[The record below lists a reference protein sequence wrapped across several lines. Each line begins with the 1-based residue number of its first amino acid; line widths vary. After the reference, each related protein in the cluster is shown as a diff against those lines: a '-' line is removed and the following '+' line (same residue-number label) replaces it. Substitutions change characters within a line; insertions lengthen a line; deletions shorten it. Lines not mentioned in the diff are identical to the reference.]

1 MTTTL
6 VVVLIVLIALLIVG
20 IVAALVVRWVRG
32 RDERRPLRNF
42 TAMIRTAH
50 ATMGV
55 RDPYS
60 VPRVLATGTPAA
72 LDALAKSWRLAPVG
86 EPGWFGRIWHDAEGI
101 LIAEPGDSLGVR
113 AAAERRRGATGG
125 RLLRGLLRNRAGR
138 PLDALVWVIALD
150 TLIDYGDAGDKSG
163 GINGDTSGGTSGD
176 ISGDVSGEK
185 LRADIDTA
193 LEASRTVLA
202 LQRQLGQML
211 PLYIVVTG
219 CDALPGFD
227 ALSARLR
234 RERIETP
241 LGWASPYALRRTFE
255 PAWVDEA
262 FADMSRA
269 LAATVTEMGTLDGSL
284 DSDVFLLPRRLDALR
299 EPLREHV
306 EPTLRGGADGTAPL
320 LRGIWCVGA
329 VPQGGARDE
338 PGMPPAKE
346 PRGAAPAFASRLWH
360 DVVMPGQG
368 LAIAIPRVLAL
379 RMRRY
384 RFATYAAIALG
395 IFWCVGLGVT
405 TWHVRSDARVLAG
418 SYDALA
424 LASVAWHEA
433 GASDNEAAAARAL
446 GSAAD
451 AFVRVPRWQLATPL
465 MPLSYFGLRR
475 RLDDAQYHVL
485 SGLVFTPLRARLVSR
500 LADLNC
506 DTGPQAS
513 ADDVSLAGTARRPQD
528 LPAYTQGT
536 QLVANAAQTELLIAN
551 YNELVLRD
559 AGNTVMLAQLMRGA
573 VGVSF
578 SPDHVADRAGLDEAV
593 RETGVEGGQLP
604 FDGTEARAAHARA
617 SVCFEETFD
626 RWFDDIYQD
635 SSLTT
640 NAAQIQA
647 MLADLKAPGAVP
659 STASLSGLATRIDTL
674 ATQVDTADHG
684 WAGTHGQELV
694 PGLTATFDTAK
705 GLRLIGATPV
715 ASVLDHE
722 QNAQSAFAARWLAS
736 GNLPGVL
743 ASSPATGLQLAQ
755 DLLPLRDALRTLLGQ
770 PFVAGEGGGNAEI
783 RSVDADAVQRALAV
797 LPAYKQYAAGPLA
810 QAPEAWRGALL
821 AAAGNATVHSMVA
834 ALSVPNRAA
843 ATADPGRARDIAY
856 APQTLAAPFD
866 TLRKNALDLVEA
878 FDSLG
883 RPDLAQAVALRVS
896 DAALDVL
903 RSTDVQLQSLEP
915 FQPMRGDFSG
925 WNGSPGGSM
934 RAFGAATPEALQTY
948 LAAQASAVA
957 DTAAG
962 AASAIDWLTTQ
973 NPPLSTADARLV
985 ARWKAL
991 FADLAQY
998 RARSPASALVAV
1010 PSIISNQL
1018 DKMDLDTCSASLAQ
1032 VEVPGSGDIVASAG
1046 TRLVSSARER
1056 CYRLQIGTGGEAY
1069 EQLRSY
1075 FERYLAGRFPFSA
1088 DANAQAADLR
1098 QTATFVA
1105 LLDAK
1110 LADAQRGMSAA
1121 AASGGP
1127 HAGAQQFLA
1136 RLARAKPW
1144 LDALVA
1150 RGADGALVGVDV
1162 AVDWRIDR
1170 ADEAGADQVIQWSL
1184 ASGSQTLAWPAAAGA
1199 PLRWAPGQPAALS
1212 LRWAKDGPWRPMQ
1225 DASQPTLS
1233 VDGEAATWAANDTWA
1248 LLRLVRL
1255 HAVPEDGVDGSA
1267 GNARMLLSVPV
1278 RDRNGATQTA
1288 RMFMRLGMTGA
1299 SKTALSWP
1307 DLPYS
1312 APGGSLYSPP
1322 AVTYGPWPSNP
1333 QAGRG

>member
-20 IVAALVVRWVRG
+20 LAAVLVVRWLRG

-42 TAMIRTAH
+42 SAMMRTAH
-50 ATMGV
+50 NAMGV
-55 RDPYS
+55 HDPYS
-60 VPRVLATGTPAA
+60 VPRVLATGAPAA
-72 LDALAKSWRLAPVG
+72 LDALALSWRLTPVG
-86 EPGWFGRIWHDAEGI
+86 EPAWFGRLWHDAEGI
-101 LIAEPGDSLGVR
+101 LIAEPGESLGAR
-113 AAAERRRGATGG
+113 AAAERRRGSTGG
-125 RLLRGLLRNRAGR
+125 RLLRGLLRNRPGR

-150 TLIDYGDAGDKSG
+150 TLIDE
-163 GINGDTSGGTSGD
+163 NGTA
-176 ISGDVSGEK
+176 
-185 LRADIDTA
+185 RADTDAA

-211 PLYIVVTG
+211 PLYVVVTG

-227 ALSARLR
+227 ALAARLR

-241 LGWASPYALRRTFE
+241 LGWASPYAPRRAFE
-255 PAWVDEA
+255 AAWVDEA

-269 LAATVTEMGTLDGSL
+269 LAATATEMGTLDGAL
-284 DSDVFLLPRRLDALR
+284 DGDVFLLPQRIDTLR
-299 EPLREHV
+299 EPLREHI
-306 EPTLRGGADGTAPL
+306 EPTLRGAADGTAPL

-329 VPQGGARDE
+329 MPQAQEREEPAITNAARRE
-338 PGMPPAKE
+338 A
-346 PRGAAPAFASRLWH
+346 RAAAAPAFASRLWH
-360 DVVMPGQG
+360 DLLMPGQG
-368 LAIAIPRVLAL
+368 LALAIPRVLAL

-384 RFATYAAIALG
+384 RVATFAAIALG
-395 IFWCVGLGVT
+395 VCWCVGLGVA
-405 TWHVRSDARVLAG
+405 TWHVRSDARLLAS

-424 LASVAWHEA
+424 LASVAWHET
-433 GASDNEAAAARAL
+433 GTSSSETAAANAL
-446 GSAAD
+446 GSAAN
-451 AFVRVPRWQLATPL
+451 AFVKVPRWQLATPF
-465 MPLSYFGLRR
+465 MPLSYFGLHR

-485 SGLVFTPLRARLVSR
+485 SGLVFSPLRARLVSR
-500 LADLNC
+500 LAELNC
-506 DTGPQAS
+506 DGANES
-513 ADDVSLAGTARRPQD
+513 GDNASLAAAARRPQD
-528 LPAYTQGT
+528 LPEYTQGT
-536 QLVANAAQTELLIAN
+536 RLVTNAAQTERLITN
-551 YNELVLRD
+551 YNELVERD
-559 AGNTVMLAQLMRGA
+559 SGNTVMLAQLMRGA

-578 SPDHVADRAGLDEAV
+578 SPDHVADRAGLDDAI
-593 RETGVEGGQLP
+593 RATAVEGGELS

-659 STASLSGLATRIDTL
+659 TTASLSELATRIDTL

-715 ASVLDHE
+715 ASVLEHE
-722 QNAQSAFAARWLAS
+722 QSEQSAFAARWLAS

-743 ASSPATGLQLAQ
+743 ASNPTTGLQLAP

-770 PFVAGEGGGNAEI
+770 SFVAGEGSATAEI
-783 RSVDADAVQRALAV
+783 RGVDAGSAQRALAI
-797 LPAYKQYAAGPLA
+797 LPAYKQYSAGLLA

-834 ALSVPNRAA
+834 ALSAPVATA
-843 ATADPGRARDIAY
+843 ATSGGGARNVAY
-856 APQTLAAPFD
+856 APQTQGASFD
-866 TLRKNALDLVEA
+866 MLRKNATDLVEA

-883 RPDLAQAVALRVS
+883 RADLAQAVALRVS

-915 FQPMRGDFSG
+915 FRPLRGDFSA
-925 WNGSPGGSM
+925 WNGNAGGSM

-948 LAAQASAVA
+948 LAAQSSAVA
-957 DTAAG
+957 DTATL
-962 AASAIDWLTTQ
+962 ASSALDWLTTQ
-973 NPPLSTADARLV
+973 NPPLSAADARLV

-1032 VEVPGSGDIVASAG
+1032 VDVPGSGDIVASAG
-1046 TRLVSSARER
+1046 MRLVSSARER

-1069 EQLRSY
+1069 EQLRNY
-1075 FERYLAGRFPFSA
+1075 FARYLAGRFPFSA

-1098 QTATFVA
+1098 QTAAFVA

-1127 HAGAQQFLA
+1127 QAGAQQFLA
-1136 RLARAKPW
+1136 KLARAKPW

-1184 ASGSQTLAWPAAAGA
+1184 ASGSQTLAWPAAAGT

-1233 VDGEAATWAANDTWA
+1233 VDGEAATWAANDTWS

-1255 HAVPEDGVDGSA
+1255 HAVPDDGVDTGTGA
-1267 GNARMLLSVPV
+1267 GNAPMVLSVPV
-1278 RDRNGATQTA
+1278 RDRNGGTQTA
-1288 RMFMRLGMTGA
+1288 RMFMRVGMTGA
-1299 SKTALSWP
+1299 SKTALAWP
-1307 DLPYS
+1307 DLPYA
-1312 APGGSLYSPP
+1312 APGYSAYGSP
-1322 AVTYGPWPSNP
+1322 AFTYGPYPSST

>member
-20 IVAALVVRWVRG
+20 LAAALAVRWLRA

-42 TAMIRTAH
+42 TAMMRAAH
-50 ATMGV
+50 NAMGV

-60 VPRVLATGTPAA
+60 VPRVLATGAPAA
-72 LDALAKSWRLAPVG
+72 LDALALGWRLASVG
-86 EPGWFGRIWHDAEGI
+86 EPAWFGRLWHDAEGI
-101 LIAEPGDSLGVR
+101 LIAEPGDSLGAR
-113 AAAERRRGATGG
+113 AAAERRRGSTGG
-125 RLLRGLLRNRAGR
+125 RLLRGLLRNRPGR

-150 TLIDYGDAGDKSG
+150 TLIDE
-163 GINGDTSGGTSGD
+163 NGTA
-176 ISGDVSGEK
+176 
-185 LRADIDTA
+185 RADTDAA

-211 PLYIVVTG
+211 PLYVVVTG

-227 ALSARLR
+227 ALAARLR

-241 LGWASPYALRRTFE
+241 LGWASPYAPRRAFE

-269 LAATVTEMGTLDGSL
+269 LAATVTEMGTLDGTL
-284 DSDVFLLPRRLDALR
+284 DGDVFLLPQRLDTLR
-299 EPLREHV
+299 EPLREHI
-306 EPTLRGGADGTAPL
+306 EPTLRGAADGTAPL
-320 LRGIWCVGA
+320 MRGIWCVGA
-329 VPQGGARDE
+329 MPQAQEREEPAITNAARRE
-338 PGMPPAKE
+338 A
-346 PRGAAPAFASRLWH
+346 RAAAAPAFASRLWH
-360 DVVMPGQG
+360 DVLMPGQG
-368 LAIAIPRVLAL
+368 LALAIPRVLAL

-384 RFATYAAIALG
+384 RFATFAAIALG
-395 IFWCVGLGVT
+395 VCWCVGLGVT
-405 TWHVRSDARVLAG
+405 TWHVRSDARMLAS

-433 GASDNEAAAARAL
+433 GASSSETAQASAL
-446 GSAAD
+446 SSAAN
-451 AFVRVPRWQLATPL
+451 AFVKVPRWQLSTPF
-465 MPLSYFGLRR
+465 MPLSYFGLHR

-506 DTGPQAS
+506 DDATAAAS
-513 ADDVSLAGTARRPQD
+513 ENASLAAAARRPQD
-528 LPAYTQGT
+528 LPEYTQGT
-536 QLVANAAQTELLIAN
+536 RLVTNAAQTERLITN
-551 YNELVLRD
+551 YNELVERD
-559 AGNTVMLAQLMRGA
+559 SGNTVMLAQLMRGA

-578 SPDHVADRAGLDEAV
+578 SPDHVADRAGLDDAV
-593 RETGVEGGQLP
+593 RATAVEGGQLT
-604 FDGTEARAAHARA
+604 FDGTEARTAQARA

-659 STASLSGLATRIDTL
+659 TTASLSELATRIDTL

-715 ASVLDHE
+715 ASVLEHE
-722 QNAQSAFAARWLAS
+722 QSEQSAFAARWLAS

-743 ASSPATGLQLAQ
+743 ASNPTTGLQLAA

-770 PFVAGEGGGNAEI
+770 SFVAGEGNAAAEI
-783 RSVDADAVQRALAV
+783 RGVDADSAQRALAV
-797 LPAYKQYAAGPLA
+797 LPAYKQYSAGLLA

-834 ALSVPNRAA
+834 ALSAPAA
-843 ATADPGRARDIAY
+843 PGGARNVAY
-856 APQTLAAPFD
+856 APQTQGAPFD
-866 TLRKNALDLVEA
+866 TLRKNATDLVEA

-883 RPDLAQAVALRVS
+883 RADLAQAVALRVS

-915 FQPMRGDFSG
+915 FRPVRGDFSA
-925 WNGSPGGSM
+925 WNGSAGGSM

-948 LAAQASAVA
+948 LAAQAGAVA
-957 DTAAG
+957 DTATL
-962 AASAIDWLTTQ
+962 ASSALDWLTTQ

-985 ARWKAL
+985 ARWKSL

-1018 DKMDLDTCSASLAQ
+1018 DKMDLDTCGGSLAQ
-1032 VEVPGSGDIVASAG
+1032 VDVPGAGDIVASAG
-1046 TRLVSSARER
+1046 MRLVSSARER

-1069 EQLRSY
+1069 EQLRGY
-1075 FERYLAGRFPFSA
+1075 FARYLAGRFPFSA

-1121 AASGGP
+1121 AASGGQQ
-1127 HAGAQQFLA
+1127 AGAQQFLA
-1136 RLARAKPW
+1136 KLARAKPW

-1184 ASGSQTLAWPAAAGA
+1184 ASGGQTLAWPAVAGT

-1255 HAVPEDGVDGSA
+1255 HAVPDDGVDTGTGA
-1267 GNARMLLSVPV
+1267 GNARMVLSVPV
-1278 RDRNGATQTA
+1278 RDRTGGTQTA
-1288 RMFMRLGMTGA
+1288 RMFMRVGMTGA
-1299 SKTALSWP
+1299 SKTALTWP
-1307 DLPYS
+1307 DLPYA
-1312 APGGSLYSPP
+1312 APGYSVYGTP
-1322 AVTYGPWPSNP
+1322 AVTYGPYPSSTPNT

>member
-20 IVAALVVRWVRG
+20 LVAALVVRWVRG

-42 TAMIRTAH
+42 TAMIHTAH
-50 ATMGV
+50 AAMGV

-60 VPRVLATGTPAA
+60 VPRVLATGAPAA

-86 EPGWFGRIWHDAEGI
+86 EPAWFGRIWHDAEGI

-125 RLLRGLLRNRAGR
+125 RLLRGLLRNRPGR
-138 PLDALVWVIALD
+138 PLDALVWMIALD
-150 TLIDYGDAGDKSG
+150 TLIDKSDAGEKSGDRSGDKSG
-163 GINGDTSGGTSGD
+163 DE
-176 ISGDVSGEK
+176 V
-185 LRADIDTA
+185 RADTETA

-211 PLYIVVTG
+211 PLYVVVTG

-262 FADMSRA
+262 FAGMSRA

-284 DSDVFLLPRRLDALR
+284 DSDVFLLPQRLDALR
-299 EPLREHV
+299 EPLREHI

-320 LRGIWCVGA
+320 MRGIWCVGA
-329 VPQGGARDE
+329 MPQAGEREE
-338 PGMPPAKE
+338 PGIAPAKE
-346 PRGAAPAFASRLWH
+346 ARGAPPAFASRLWH
-360 DVVMPGQG
+360 DLLMPGQG

-395 IFWCVGLGVT
+395 VCWCVGLGVT

-451 AFVRVPRWQLATPL
+451 AFVRVPRWQLATPF

-485 SGLVFTPLRARLVSR
+485 SGLVFAPLRARLVSR
-500 LADLNC
+500 LADLSC
-506 DTGPQAS
+506 DGGPEAS
-513 ADDVSLAGTARRPQD
+513 ADNSLAGAARRPQD
-528 LPAYTQGT
+528 LPAYMQGT
-536 QLVANAAQTELLIAN
+536 RLVTNAALTERLISN
-551 YNELVLRD
+551 YNELVERD

-640 NAAQIQA
+640 NAAQIQT

-659 STASLSGLATRIDTL
+659 TTASLSELATRIDTL

-715 ASVLDHE
+715 ASVLEHE
-722 QNAQSAFAARWLAS
+722 QSEQSAFAARWLAS

-743 ASSPATGLQLAQ
+743 ASNPATGLQLAQ

-770 PFVAGEGGGNAEI
+770 SFVSGERGGSAEI
-783 RSVDADAVQRALAV
+783 RSVDADSVQRALAV
-797 LPAYKQYAAGPLA
+797 LPAYKQYAAGLLA

-834 ALSVPNRAA
+834 ALSAPTATA
-843 ATADPGRARDIAY
+843 ATTGLSRARYVAY
-856 APQTLAAPFD
+856 TPQTQAAPFD

-903 RSTDVQLQSLEP
+903 RATDVQLQSIEP
-915 FQPMRGDFSG
+915 FRPVRGDFSG
-925 WNGSPGGSM
+925 WNGSSGGSM

-973 NPPLSTADARLV
+973 NPPLSSADARLV

-1010 PSIISNQL
+1010 PTIISNQL

-1032 VEVPGSGDIVASAG
+1032 VDVPGSGDIVASAG
-1046 TRLVSSARER
+1046 MRLVSSARER

-1069 EQLRSY
+1069 EQLRGY

-1098 QTATFVA
+1098 QTAAFVA

-1136 RLARAKPW
+1136 KLARAKPW

-1184 ASGSQTLAWPAAAGA
+1184 ASGSQMLAWPAAAGA

-1225 DASQPTLS
+1225 DALQPTLS

-1255 HAVPEDGVDGSA
+1255 HAVPEEGVDGSG

-1278 RDRNGATQTA
+1278 RDRNGGTQTA
-1288 RMFMRLGMTGA
+1288 RMFMRVGMTGA

-1312 APGGSLYSPP
+1312 APGASLYSPP
-1322 AVTYGPWPSNP
+1322 AVTYGPLPSNT

>member
-20 IVAALVVRWVRG
+20 LAVALVVRWMRA

-42 TAMIRTAH
+42 TAMMRAAH
-50 ATMGV
+50 NAMGV

-60 VPRVLATGTPAA
+60 VPRVLATGAPAA
-72 LDALAKSWRLAPVG
+72 LDALALGWRLTSVG
-86 EPGWFGRIWHDAEGI
+86 EPAWFGRLWHDAEGI
-101 LIAEPGDSLGVR
+101 LIAEPGDSLGAR
-113 AAAERRRGATGG
+113 AAAERRRGSTGG
-125 RLLRGLLRNRAGR
+125 RLLRGLLRNRPGR

-150 TLIDYGDAGDKSG
+150 TLIDE
-163 GINGDTSGGTSGD
+163 NGTA
-176 ISGDVSGEK
+176 
-185 LRADIDTA
+185 RADTDAA

-211 PLYIVVTG
+211 PLYVVVTG

-227 ALSARLR
+227 VLAARLR

-241 LGWASPYALRRTFE
+241 LGWASPYAPRRAFE

-269 LAATVTEMGTLDGSL
+269 LAATVTEMGTLDGTL
-284 DSDVFLLPRRLDALR
+284 DGDVFLLPQRLDTLR
-299 EPLREHV
+299 EPLREHI
-306 EPTLRGGADGTAPL
+306 EPTLRGAADGTAPL
-320 LRGIWCVGA
+320 MRGIWCVGA
-329 VPQGGARDE
+329 MPQAQEREEPAITNAAR
-338 PGMPPAKE
+338 KE
-346 PRGAAPAFASRLWH
+346 ARAAAAPAFASRLWH
-360 DVVMPGQG
+360 DVLMPGQG
-368 LAIAIPRVLAL
+368 LALAIPRVLAL

-384 RFATYAAIALG
+384 RIATFAAIALG
-395 IFWCVGLGVT
+395 VCWCVGLGVT
-405 TWHVRSDARVLAG
+405 TWHVRSDARMLA
-418 SYDALA
+418 SNYDALA
-424 LASVAWHEA
+424 LASAAWHEA
-433 GASDNEAAAARAL
+433 GASSSETAQANAL
-446 GSAAD
+446 SSAAN
-451 AFVRVPRWQLATPL
+451 AFVKVPRWQLATPF

-506 DTGPQAS
+506 DDATVAS
-513 ADDVSLAGTARRPQD
+513 GANANLTAAARRSQD
-528 LPAYTQGT
+528 LPEYTQGT
-536 QLVANAAQTELLIAN
+536 RLVTNAAQTERLITN
-551 YNELVLRD
+551 YNELVERD
-559 AGNTVMLAQLMRGA
+559 SGNTVMLAQLMRGA

-578 SPDHVADRAGLDEAV
+578 SPDHVADRAGLDDAV
-593 RETGVEGGQLP
+593 RATAVEGGQLT
-604 FDGTEARAAHARA
+604 FDGTEARTAQARA

-659 STASLSGLATRIDTL
+659 TTAALSELATRIDTL

-705 GLRLIGATPV
+705 ALRLIGATPV
-715 ASVLDHE
+715 ASVLEHE
-722 QNAQSAFAARWLAS
+722 QSEQSAFAARWLAS

-743 ASSPATGLQLAQ
+743 ASDPTTGLQLAP

-770 PFVAGEGGGNAEI
+770 SFVAGEGNAAAEI
-783 RSVDADAVQRALAV
+783 RGVDADSAQRALAV
-797 LPAYKQYAAGPLA
+797 LPAYKQYSAGLLA

-834 ALSVPNRAA
+834 ALSAPAA
-843 ATADPGRARDIAY
+843 PGGARNVAY
-856 APQTLAAPFD
+856 APQTQGAPFD
-866 TLRKNALDLVEA
+866 TLRKNATDLVEA

-883 RPDLAQAVALRVS
+883 RADLAQAVALRVS

-915 FQPMRGDFSG
+915 FRPVRGDFSA
-925 WNGSPGGSM
+925 WNGSAGGSM

-948 LAAQASAVA
+948 LAAQAGAVA
-957 DTAAG
+957 DTATL
-962 AASAIDWLTTQ
+962 ASSALDWLTAQ

-1032 VEVPGSGDIVASAG
+1032 VDVPGTGDIVSSAG
-1046 TRLVSSARER
+1046 MRLVSSARER
-1056 CYRLQIGTGGEAY
+1056 CYRLQIGTGGDAY

-1075 FERYLAGRFPFSA
+1075 FARYLAGRFPFSA

-1121 AASGGP
+1121 AASGGQQ
-1127 HAGAQQFLA
+1127 AGAQQFLA
-1136 RLARAKPW
+1136 KLARAKPW

-1184 ASGSQTLAWPAAAGA
+1184 ASGSQMLAWPAVAGT

-1233 VDGEAATWAANDTWA
+1233 VDGEAATWAANDTWS

-1255 HAVPEDGVDGSA
+1255 HAVPDDGVDTGTGA
-1267 GNARMLLSVPV
+1267 GNARMVLSVPV
-1278 RDRNGATQTA
+1278 RDRNGGTQTA
-1288 RMFMRLGMTGA
+1288 RMFMRVGMTGA
-1299 SKTALSWP
+1299 SKTALTWP
-1307 DLPYS
+1307 DLPYA
-1312 APGGSLYSPP
+1312 APGYSVYGAP
-1322 AVTYGPWPSNP
+1322 AVTDGPYPSSTSNT

>member
-6 VVVLIVLIALLIVG
+6 IVILIILIALLIVG
-20 IVAALVVRWVRG
+20 LVTALIVRWVRA

-42 TAMIRTAH
+42 SAMIRTAH
-50 ATMGV
+50 NTMGV

-60 VPRVLATGTPAA
+60 VPRVLATGAPAA
-72 LDALAKSWRLAPVG
+72 LDALAHSWRLAPVG
-86 EPGWFGRIWHDAEGI
+86 EPAWFGRLWHDAEGI
-101 LIAEPGDSLGVR
+101 LIAEPGDSLGAR
-113 AAAERRRGATGG
+113 AAAERRRGSTGG
-125 RLLRGLLRNRAGR
+125 RLLRGLLRNRPGR

-150 TLIDYGDAGDKSG
+150 ALIDESG
-163 GINGDTSGGTSGD
+163 TA
-176 ISGDVSGEK
+176 
-185 LRADIDTA
+185 RADTDAA

-211 PLYIVVTG
+211 PLYVVVTG

-227 ALSARLR
+227 ALAARLR

-241 LGWASPYALRRTFE
+241 LGWASPYAPRRAFE

-269 LAATVTEMGTLDGSL
+269 LAATVTEMGTLDGAL
-284 DSDVFLLPRRLDALR
+284 DGDVFLLPQRIDTLR
-299 EPLREHV
+299 EPLREHI
-306 EPTLRGGADGTAPL
+306 EPTLRGAADGTAPL
-320 LRGIWCVGA
+320 MRGIWCVGA
-329 VPQGGARDE
+329 MPQAQEREEPAVSKAASKEAR
-338 PGMPPAKE
+338 AA
-346 PRGAAPAFASRLWH
+346 AAPAFASRLWH
-360 DVVMPGQG
+360 DLLMPGQG
-368 LAIAIPRVLAL
+368 LALAIPRVLAL

-384 RFATYAAIALG
+384 RIATFAAIALG
-395 IFWCVGLGVT
+395 VCWCVGLGVT
-405 TWHVRSDARVLAG
+405 TWHVRSDARALAR

-424 LASVAWHEA
+424 LASAAWHEA
-433 GASDNEAAAARAL
+433 GASRSEAAAASAL
-446 GSAAD
+446 GSAAN
-451 AFVRVPRWQLATPL
+451 AFVKVPRWQLATPF
-465 MPLSYFGLRR
+465 MPLSYFGLHR
-475 RLDDAQYHVL
+475 RLYDAQYHVL

-506 DTGPQAS
+506 DGATVAS
-513 ADDVSLAGTARRPQD
+513 GENASLAASARRPQD
-528 LPAYTQGT
+528 LPGYTQGT
-536 QLVANAAQTELLIAN
+536 KLVTNAAQTERLITSF
-551 YNELVLRD
+551 NELVQRD
-559 AGNTVMLAQLMRGA
+559 SGNTVMLAQLMRGA

-593 RETGVEGGQLP
+593 RVSAVEGGELS
-604 FDGTEARAAHARA
+604 FDSTEARAAQARA

-626 RWFDDIYQD
+626 RWFGDIYQD

-640 NAAQIQA
+640 NAAKIQV
-647 MLADLKAPGAVP
+647 MLAALKAPGAVP
-659 STASLSGLATRIDTL
+659 TTASLSELAMRIDTL

-684 WAGTHGQELV
+684 WAGVHGQELV

-705 GLRLIGATPV
+705 GLRLIGAAPV
-715 ASVLDHE
+715 ASVLEHE
-722 QNAQSAFAARWLAS
+722 QSEQSAFAARWLAS
-736 GNLPGVL
+736 SNLPGVL
-743 ASSPATGLQLAQ
+743 ASNPTTGLQLAA

-770 PFVAGEGGGNAEI
+770 SFVAGEGNGAAEI
-783 RSVDADAVQRALAV
+783 RGVDADSAQRALAI
-797 LPAYKQYAAGPLA
+797 LPAYKQYSAGLLA

-821 AAAGNATVHSMVA
+821 AAAGNATVHSMVV
-834 ALSVPNRAA
+834 ALSAPVAA
-843 ATADPGRARDIAY
+843 AAAGARNIVY
-856 APQTLAAPFD
+856 APQTQGAPFD
-866 TLRKNALDLVEA
+866 TLRKNATDLVEA

-915 FQPMRGDFSG
+915 FRPVHGDFSA
-925 WNGSPGGSM
+925 WNGSAGGSM

-948 LAAQASAVA
+948 LAAQAGAVA
-957 DTAAG
+957 DTATL
-962 AASAIDWLTTQ
+962 ASSALDWLTSQ

-1032 VEVPGSGDIVASAG
+1032 LDVPGAGDIVASAG
-1046 TRLVSSARER
+1046 MRLVSSARER
-1056 CYRLQIGTGGEAY
+1056 CYRLQIGSGGEAY

-1075 FERYLAGRFPFSA
+1075 FARYLAGRFPFSA

-1098 QTATFVA
+1098 QTAAFVA

-1127 HAGAQQFLA
+1127 QAGAQQFLA
-1136 RLARAKPW
+1136 KLARAKAW

-1184 ASGSQTLAWPAAAGA
+1184 ASGSQTLAWPAAAGT

-1225 DASQPTLS
+1225 DTSQPTLS

-1255 HAVPEDGVDGSA
+1255 HAVPEDGVDTGA
-1267 GNARMLLSVPV
+1267 GASNARMVLSVPV
-1278 RDRNGATQTA
+1278 RDRNGGTQTA
-1288 RMFMRLGMTGA
+1288 RMFMRVGMTGA

-1307 DLPYS
+1307 DLPYA
-1312 APGGSLYSPP
+1312 APGYSVYGTP
-1322 AVTYGPWPSNP
+1322 AVTYGPYPSST